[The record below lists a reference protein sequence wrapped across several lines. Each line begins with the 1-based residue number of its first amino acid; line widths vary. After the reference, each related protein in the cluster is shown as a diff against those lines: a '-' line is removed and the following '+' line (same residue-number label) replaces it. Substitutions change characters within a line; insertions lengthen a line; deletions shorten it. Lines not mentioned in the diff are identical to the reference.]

1 MSDQT
6 SESASG
12 ARPLPE
18 NPNLGWLRKEA
29 KRYLADLRQT
39 IPDAKLTDAQL
50 HVARTYGFQSWRAL
64 KTHVDSMSIDG
75 QLFAAARECKIE
87 TLTTLLD
94 TYPDKLS
101 AREKPYGWT
110 LLHAAAHGGCLPA
123 VDLLLARGLDANARE
138 EGDNT
143 YALHWAA
150 AAGHVDVVRRLI
162 DAGGDVV
169 GKGDDHELEVIGWAT
184 CWEGSD
190 DQAHRDVVDLLLRS
204 GARHH
209 IFSAIAMNLADEARR
224 IIAADPSAI
233 NSRLSRNE
241 NNQTPLHFAVRF
253 NRPAMIP
260 VLLESGADPL
270 AVDGGGQSIASYAA
284 EKDVDLAVMEKI
296 RSMTMSEISSA
307 DRGLRP
313 ARSGPMDLIACLSLR
328 DWETADRLIRDNP
341 ELLPAGGAL
350 HIMAK
355 RSDPESVKWLL
366 DRGADPNALWT
377 HWDADVTPLHLAAW
391 RCSGEIALLLLNAG
405 ADPKIHDSR
414 HNGGALDWAQ
424 HFGCIEMVKILEDRK

>member
-1 MSDQT
+1 MSEQT
-6 SESASG
+6 PESASG
-12 ARPLPE
+12 TRPLPD
-18 NPNLGWLRKEA
+18 NPNLDWLRKQA
-29 KRYLADLRQT
+29 KRKLNELRTDNPTAQLADAQFDL
-39 IPDAKLTDAQL
+39 AKS
-50 HVARTYGFQSWRAL
+50 YGFSSWRAL
-64 KTHVDSMSIDG
+64 KAHIESLTIEG
-75 QLFAAARECKIE
+75 QLFAAARDGTAEK
-87 TLTTLLD
+87 LRALLD
-94 TYPDKLS
+94 EHPEGVT
-101 AREKPYGWT
+101 AREKAYGWT
-110 LLHAAAHGGCLPA
+110 LLHAAAEKGRVA
-123 VDLLLARGLDANARE
+123 VVDLLLARGLDVNTRE
-138 EGDNT
+138 KGDNT
-143 YALHWAA
+143 YAMHWAA
-150 AAGHVDVVRRLI
+150 AAGHLDVVRRLA

-169 GKGDDHELEVIGWAT
+169 GRGDDHELEVIGWAT